1 MNSLCVKLFRAY
13 SISFNSSNVGKFFWS
28 WILEDGIK
36 VQEKKN
42 KFVVLCYR
50 PRQNAFRKFHVACS
64 RVTTAE
70 KCTKN
75 VIHAQSCCFANLNPL
90 LFCRSRCRRRRRCLS
105 SLIDKTE
112 RRISFSR
119 LMYELVLSFSS
130 ALSLLC
136 CDHSKET
143 SLMALSPWH
152 CLLQFC
158 SQHQIWKF
166 SLFWQFLDSVFV
178 ISGIMKVS
186 VSVICLCL
194 RPGSDA
200 SLLPH
205 VIHPS

>member
-1 MNSLCVKLFRAY
+1 MFP
-13 SISFNSSNVGKFFWS
+13 SSTKRE
-28 WILEDGIK
+28 I
-36 VQEKKN
+36 
-42 KFVVLCYR
+42 R
-50 PRQNAFRKFHVACS
+50 HFHVVVVQW
-64 RVTTAE
+64 RQR
-70 KCTKN
+70 N
-75 VIHAQSCCFANLNPL
+75 VQKSVMHVQSCCFANLNLL
-90 LFCRSRCRRRRRCLS
+90 LFCRSRCRHRRRCLS

-143 SLMALSPWH
+143 SLIALSPWH

-166 SLFWQFLDSVFV
+166 SLFWQFLDSVFL

-186 VSVICLCL
+186 VSVICLGL

-200 SLLPH
+200 APLMCRTWLGWITCGKREASESIWYGSFSL
-205 VIHPS
+205 VRQKR